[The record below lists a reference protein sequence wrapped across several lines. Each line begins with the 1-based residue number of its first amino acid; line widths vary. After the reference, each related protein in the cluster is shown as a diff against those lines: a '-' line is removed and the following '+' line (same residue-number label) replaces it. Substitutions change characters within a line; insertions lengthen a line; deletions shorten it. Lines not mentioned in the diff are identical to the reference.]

1 MLSRKEINRIVTMSH
16 GYKSTTTLVLKT
28 GHSTNT
34 IKKYLFHPFRNRSD
48 RHWTARQDPFAEVW
62 GEITDMLGI
71 NHGLEAKTIF
81 EHLQQKY
88 PDKFTGGQ
96 LRTLQRHIKVYKAQ
110 EGPSKEVMFEQEHF
124 PGKLC
129 ASDFT
134 HMDALN
140 ITICGQPFS
149 HLLYHFVLTYSNWE
163 WACICH
169 GESFEAIRSGLK
181 NSLLHLGGVPQEH
194 LSDSLTAAVHNL
206 NPKGEFKERYQDL
219 MNAFGMKARATQ
231 PNSPNENGDVEQRNY
246 RLKKAVDQ
254 ALMLRG
260 SRDFDS
266 VEEYEKFLH
275 KLLTKLNASR
285 AKQVEEEIA
294 CLRPLPERMIADY
307 TLRQVKVTKFSTVRI
322 NKCCYSV
329 PSRLIGEVVDAKV
342 YEDKIEIVY
351 GQKKIL
357 QCPRMRG
364 KGKYSIDYRHIIE
377 SLRRKP
383 GAFSH
388 YRYQE
393 DLFPSSVF
401 RMAYDALKHYGP
413 KSADKQYIEILY
425 QAAMNGEEP
434 VERCLRKLL
443 SIGEVSLDGV
453 QKMLELGFNQSFK
466 IEDIIIPAPDLKA
479 YDDAFGLEANI

>member
-1 MLSRKEINRIVTMSH
+1 MKH
-16 GYKSTTTLVLKT
+16 GYRSLKTLVLKT
-28 GHSTNT
+28 GHSKNT
-34 IKKYLFHPFRNRSD
+34 INKYLSNPSPERADRDWSTRQNPFE
-48 RHWTARQDPFAEVW
+48 EVW
-62 GEITDMLGI
+62 GEIKEMLDI
-71 NHGLEAKTIF
+71 NPGLEAKTIF

-88 PDKFTGGQ
+88 SDKFTQGQ
-96 LRTLQRHIKVYKAQ
+96 LRTLQRHVKIYKAQ

-124 PGKLC
+124 PGNLC

-134 HMDALN
+134 HIKALS
-140 ITICGQPFS
+140 ITIRGQPFD

-163 WACICH
+163 WVYICH
-169 GESFEAIRSGLK
+169 GETFEALRSGLK
-181 NSLLHLGGVPQEH
+181 KSLLQLGGVPKEH
-194 LSDSLTAAVHNL
+194 LSDNLTAAVQNL
-206 NPKGEFKERYQDL
+206 TPKGEFKVRYKEL
-219 MNAFGMKARATQ
+219 MNAFGMTARTTQ
-231 PNSPNENGDVEQRNY
+231 PSSPNENGDVEQRNY
-246 RLKKAVDQ
+246 RFKKAVSQ

-275 KLLTKLNASR
+275 KLLTKLNSSR
-285 AKQVEEEIA
+285 AKLVEEEIA
-294 CLRPLPERMIADY
+294 CLKALPERLLADY

-329 PSRLIGEVVDAKV
+329 PSRLIGETVEAKV
-342 YEDKIEIVY
+342 YEDKIEIMY

-357 QCPRMRG
+357 QFSRMRG
-364 KGKYSIDYRHIIE
+364 NCKFSIDYRHIIE

-383 GAFSH
+383 GAFGH

-393 DLFPSSVF
+393 GLFPSSIF
-401 RMAYDALKHYGP
+401 RMAYDALKSSNP

-425 QAAMNGEEP
+425 QAAMNGEES

-443 SIGEVSLDGV
+443 GIGEISLEGV
-453 QKMLELGFNQSFK
+453 QKMLGLGFNQSSK
-466 IEDIIIPAPDLKA
+466 IEDITILAPDLKA